1 MITRSVLDT
10 EYLPFP
16 VSLEVD
22 GQPYNPTGDTVQF
35 AFMPTTPAPAADPG
49 PSDWHAGSWDTVA
62 PATYNAQVLV
72 GPQNGGVVLTQGVEY
87 YVWIRITDSPEVVV
101 RKVDVLQIV

>member
-10 EYLPFP
+10 EYLTFS

-35 AFMPTTPAPAADPG
+35 AFMPVPPSADPG
-49 PSDWHAGSWDTVA
+49 PGDWHAGSWDTVA
-62 PATYNAQVLV
+62 PGAYNAQVLV
-72 GPQNGGVVLTQGVEY
+72 GPENGGVALTQGVEY
-87 YVWIRITDSPEVVV
+87 FVWIRITDSPEVVV
-101 RKVDVLQIV
+101 RRQDVLQIV